1 MRSGADRPSAM
12 GRRMSGGEAWQIVA
26 PSTNSTMEWTMDCG
40 CTVTSMRSG
49 GTLNKRDASMTSR
62 PLFISVEELMVTT
75 GPMFHVG

>member
-12 GRRMSGGEAWQIVA
+12 GRRMSGGEAANRGAVHKF
-26 PSTNSTMEWTMDCG
+26 NHGMDDG
-40 CTVTSMRSG
+40 LRVHG
-49 GTLNKRDASMTSR
+49 HVDAFRRHVEQAGRLDDFR

>member
-1 MRSGADRPSAM
+1 
-12 GRRMSGGEAWQIVA
+12 
-26 PSTNSTMEWTMDCG
+26 MDCG